1 MEKQEL
7 KLKRSAK
14 ALIIVGFVSIAVS
27 FLAYWGNQHTI
38 VTPAAMPPLQ
48 KLAVATY
55 AILLLSFGAISLGL
69 YRFYKIKASSS
80 DNSISSM
87 IASALSNK
95 KGRRIFIASF
105 VGYGL
110 FFAFTSGMILYKP
123 ELKATDFGFPTPPYA
138 ELSPCCGPP
147 GNMPMI
153 LMFFTEHVGLQ
164 VIPFNLVLLVIVSF
178 LVSTNFVLFSK
189 TFELTRKKGGLGV
202 VGAGTGLFAG
212 CPTCAGTAFFLIT
225 GLWSSATATATT
237 LFLTTYQV
245 QLQTLF
251 LLISIPI
258 LAVTPIIM
266 TRNIRKSQMGSCA
279 LDQK

>member
-1 MEKQEL
+1 M
-7 KLKRSAK
+7 
-14 ALIIVGFVSIAVS
+14 IIVGFVSIAVS
-27 FLAYWGNQHTI
+27 FLAYWGNQSTI
-38 VTPAAMPPLQ
+38 VTPAAMPPLHN
-48 KLAVATY
+48 LAVATY

-69 YRFYKIKASSS
+69 YRFYKTKVSAPN
-80 DNSISSM
+80 NSISS
-87 IASALSNK
+87 IVASAISNRR
-95 KGRRIFIASF
+95 GRQIFIASF
-105 VGYGL
+105 IGYGL

-123 ELKATDFGFPTPPYA
+123 EINATDFGFPTPPYA

-147 GNMPMI
+147 GNMPMF
-153 LMFFTEHVGLQ
+153 LAFFTEHIGLQ

-189 TFELTRKKGGLGV
+189 TFALTRKKGSLGV

-251 LLISIPI
+251 LVISIPI
-258 LAVTPIIM
+258 LAVTPLIM